1 MRKRIAIALLPAL
14 AAGIVLIGYF
24 LHRDRKDLL
33 TDPYKAIAAD
43 ACILIETSDF
53 QSFINSITG
62 EAGLFGELAKVQ
74 ELNEFNARLKYLS
87 GLMSR
92 PAIKKIM
99 DGGTTLISFHPS
111 GSGKL
116 VPFLSMVIPAEI
128 KLRQVRDVMQAAEI
142 PGVVEM
148 NRGGISLL
156 VIPFVQGN
164 RKDTIFLSTGSG
176 LLTCSSSAAMMK
188 RGSQQGT
195 RDPDIRQ
202 SRGFTRVLLA
212 SGRNETKVFVIFGNL
227 PELTGS
233 LLGAGR
239 PDLPDK
245 IARLAGSACGDIIIN
260 EKGLIIS
267 GFAEISDSADL
278 LSRYK
283 TVTSGTL
290 KTFRILPASTAL
302 FETIVL
308 PQKDSEKMSDL
319 AVKLKPWMGD
329 EITRAWFNIKGRPV
343 GENTLMIYELTNRV
357 MCEQVFIDMAR
368 SGSPLFH
375 FQPDDQ
381 TKIPVYQLNGEGIIQ
396 GIAGDFAPGVGEKY
410 FTFHDNFMISGS
422 SYVPVSRFLY
432 DNLLNKT
439 LANDPAYREFETT
452 LPSRA
457 GYLFYCVPSGIID
470 YLALFLNDQIIK
482 GLRANKG
489 SLDKIQ
495 AAGFQFAS
503 SNDMIYNS
511 LSVLFAD
518 EVRADPATEWETLLD
533 TTAGIKPFFFT
544 NHNTGARE
552 IFVQDLKGN
561 AYLINSAGRVLWKVP
576 LQERINGNVFMIDYY
591 RNGKYQLLFSGRNY
605 LHLLDRNGNYVERY
619 PVRLRSPATSPPAL
633 FDYDNNRD
641 YRLLIAG
648 EDRLIYSYDKTGSV
662 VKGWKPF
669 KTTGPVTSEI
679 SFFRVSGKDYLV
691 AADDRSIY
699 FLDRTGN
706 IRLRPRE
713 EVTKA
718 AGSSVRLNPGTGASI
733 VCSAPDG
740 TVQHILFDGQVRK
753 FKPRD
758 FSADHSFDF
767 FDIDADGFGEYIF
780 IDKGML
786 YLYDNNRTEIFSR
799 EFGSPELGG
808 PINFI
813 FSGSDRKIGV
823 FDTGRKL
830 IYLIDRKGN
839 IMSGFP
845 LKGASGFSIGKLSD
859 RSGWH
864 LIVGGTDR
872 FLYNY
877 KLDAQAN

>member
-1 MRKRIAIALLPAL
+1 MRKRIAIAILLVL
-14 AAGIVLIGYF
+14 TAGIVLIGYF
-24 LHRDRKDLL
+24 LHRNRKDLL
-33 TDPYKAIAAD
+33 TDPYKVIAPD
-43 ACILIETSDF
+43 ACILIETADF
-53 QSFINSITG
+53 QSFINNVTG
-62 EAGLFGELAKVQ
+62 ETGLFGELAKVQ
-74 ELNEFNARLKYLS
+74 EIHGFNSGLKYLS
-87 GLMSR
+87 GLLSQ
-92 PAIKKIM
+92 PGVKKIM

-116 VPFLSMVIPAEI
+116 VPFLSMVIPGEM
-128 KLRQVRDVMQAAEI
+128 KLRQIRDVLQSVEI

-148 NRGGISLL
+148 NRGGMKLL
-156 VIPFVQGN
+156 VVPFVQGSM
-164 RKDTIFLSTGSG
+164 KDTIFLNAGSG
-176 LLTCSSSAAMMK
+176 LLTCSNSAAMMK
-188 RGSQQGT
+188 RGSLQGS
-195 RDPDIRQ
+195 RDNDIRQ

-212 SGRNETKVFVIFGNL
+212 SGKNENKVFVIFGNL
-227 PELTGS
+227 KDLMQS
-233 LLGAGR
+233 LLGGKR

-245 IARLAGSACGDIIIN
+245 IARLAGSACGDIYIN
-260 EKGLIIS
+260 ENGLIIS
-267 GFAEISDSADL
+267 GFAETSDSADL
-278 LSRYK
+278 LFKYNQ
-283 TVTSGTL
+283 VTSGPL

-308 PQKDSEKMSDL
+308 PKRDPEKMSDL

-329 EITRAWFNIKGRPV
+329 EITRAWFNLKGRSV
-343 GENTLMIYELTNRV
+343 GENTLMIYELNNRA

-381 TKIPVYQLNGEGIIQ
+381 TKIPVYQINGEGIIQ
-396 GIAGDFAPGVGEKY
+396 GFAGDFAQGVEEKY

-422 SYVPVSRFLY
+422 SYVPLSRFLY

-439 LANDPAYREFETT
+439 LANEPAYRDFETT
-452 LPSRA
+452 MPSRA

-470 YLALFLNDQIIK
+470 YLALFLNDELIK
-482 GLRANKG
+482 GLRANKS

-511 LSVLFAD
+511 LSVMFVD
-518 EVRADPATEWETLLD
+518 EARADPTTEWETLLD
-533 TTAGIKPFFFT
+533 TTASIKPFFFT
-544 NHNTGARE
+544 NHITGAKE
-552 IFVQDLKGN
+552 IFVQDMKGN

-619 PVRLRSPATSPPAL
+619 PVKLRSPATNPPAL
-633 FDYDNNRD
+633 FDYDNTRD

-648 EDRLIYSYDKTGSV
+648 EDRLIYSYDKSGSV

-669 KTTGPVTSEI
+669 KTTGLVTSEI

-718 AGSSVRLNPGTGASI
+718 AGSTLRLNPGTGASL

-799 EFGSPELGG
+799 EFGSPDLGG

-823 FDTGRKL
+823 FDTGKKL
-830 IYLIDRKGN
+830 IYLIDKNGN
-839 IMSGFP
+839 IMNGFP
-845 LKGASGFSIGKLSD
+845 LRGASMFSIGKLSD

-877 KLDAQAN
+877 KLDAQVN